1 MEQTQQRLTREIVG
15 LFHNYNKNHCT
26 SFDVTCLF
34 INLLSSN
41 EKISMA
47 NSEFINDAR
56 YFFITID
63 LFKIIADNPIL
74 FNNLSCI
81 KK

>member
-1 MEQTQQRLTREIVG
+1 MEQTQQRLNPGKLLV

-63 LFKIIADNPIL
+63 LFKLIAQQSYIV
-74 FNNLSCI
+74 
-81 KK
+81 